1 MLDSRYCRECG
12 DECGV
17 IQCGGSD
24 KITLSKKVM
33 KTHDLQR
40 KRMATQQHFPD
51 SGKMFCNVVLCH
63 QQQNVGEI
71 NIQEGHEKTA
81 TTGQFQ

>member
-1 MLDSRYCRECG
+1 MLSIELDSRYCRECG
-12 DECGV
+12 DEHRV

-24 KITLSKKVM
+24 KITLSQKVM

-51 SGKMFCNVVLCH
+51 SQKNVLQCGTMSSPTKCWG
-63 QQQNVGEI
+63 N
-71 NIQEGHEKTA
+71 
-81 TTGQFQ
+81 